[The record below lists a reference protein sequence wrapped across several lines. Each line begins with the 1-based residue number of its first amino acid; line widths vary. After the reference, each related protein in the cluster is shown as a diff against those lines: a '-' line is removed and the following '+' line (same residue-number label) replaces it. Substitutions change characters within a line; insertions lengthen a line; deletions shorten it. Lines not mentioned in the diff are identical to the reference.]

1 MKAMEHEKPIRETRN
16 DISETPATEQL
27 NQCCQ
32 TLCDASVVRAELEQL
47 RSERDSLLDLTDNQ
61 QKIMNAQQRRIGEL
75 VTRND
80 R

>member
-1 MKAMEHEKPIRETRN
+1 MSNKNTTPEEPA
-16 DISETPATEQL
+16 ETPATEQL

-32 TLCDASVVRAELEQL
+32 TLCDASIVRAELEQL
-47 RSERDSLLDLTDNQ
+47 RIERDSLLELTDNQ

-75 VTRND
+75 VTSND